1 MPDVYARTLRRA
13 ANMVGGIDELA
24 ARLNVS
30 REDLVHWTQGTRRAP
45 PTVFLQA
52 VDIVLEQTANPPD

>member
-13 ANMVGGIDELA
+13 ANMVGGIDALA

-52 VDIVLEQTANPPD
+52 VDIVLKETANPPD